1 MTLENELV
9 IKDIVE
15 SIRKLVHAVAINSQE
30 MRKHYGITGRQCNIL
45 RSLYING
52 PTSSADL
59 SRRLYVTPSN
69 ITGIIDRLEKKGF
82 VSRVKKEGD
91 RRIALI
97 TLTESG
103 AELSRSI
110 PDSIENKM
118 ISELADLDTEHVKFL
133 AMAMKQILKT
143 IYRKDIAIPPS
154 VDPILEDLSIVSQS
168 HQ

>member
-1 MTLENELV
+1 MTLENESV

-15 SIRKLVHAVAINSQE
+15 SIRKLVHAVAIDSRE
-30 MRKHYGITGRQCNIL
+30 MRSQYGITGRQCNIL
-45 RSLYING
+45 RSLFING
-52 PTSSADL
+52 PTSSVDL

-91 RRIALI
+91 RRVSLI

-103 AELSRSI
+103 NELSRSI

-133 AMAMKQILKT
+133 AMAMKQILNT
-143 IYRKDIAIPPS
+143 IYNKAIAGPLSI
-154 VDPILEDLSIVSQS
+154 DPIIEDLSIGPKSPQ
-168 HQ
+168 